1 MARQQLAKQLF
12 GVPSLETVS
21 RIADSDAVAQAE
33 AAHYR
38 FSTKMRGLELQY
50 EIEAS
55 KLRSEFLQELSELQ
69 SDTGE

>member
-12 GVPSLETVS
+12 GVPSLEITE
-21 RIADSDAVAQAE
+21 RIADSDTVAKAE

-55 KLRSEFLQELSELQ
+55 KLRAAFLAELASLQ
-69 SDTGE
+69 SE